1 MKEIQKAQEVVW
13 YYFTA
18 AREYMSGDSHSAIK
32 AAYYLGAGSIQAQEY
47 RRSYKEEK
55 EISDF
60 FLAVENECNN
70 LYQLLINREEV

>member
-1 MKEIQKAQEVVW
+1 MKEMQEAQVAVW

-18 AREYMSGDSHSAIK
+18 VREYISGDSLK
-32 AAYYLGAGSIQAQEY
+32 AAYYLGAGSNQAQEY

-60 FLAVENECNN
+60 FLTVETECNN
-70 LYQLLINREEV
+70 LYQLLINREGA